1 VPTAAEAAALYGDA
15 YFVTGEGGGYLDYA
29 ADEPLHRANAR
40 DRLAVIEAARAGE
53 PGRLLDV
60 GCAHGFFLDE
70 ARRRGWDVTGIEIAG
85 AAATY
90 ARDRLG
96 IEVHD
101 DLELL
106 APSRV
111 AAFDVVTLFQVVAH
125 LVDPRAALS
134 RVHELVTPGGLAVVE
149 TPNRGSRAA
158 RLLGRHWHLATPP
171 SIVCMFDPSSLT
183 SLLRS
188 TGFDPIHRQATAKAV
203 SLGFVGSTLAHKY
216 PRALGPVG
224 ALTARPALAR
234 RRVRVALGDVLTIVA
249 RRLGATAAAGETT
262 P

>member
-1 VPTAAEAAALYGDA
+1 
-15 YFVTGEGGGYLDYA
+15 
-29 ADEPLHRANAR
+29 
-40 DRLAVIEAARAGE
+40 VIEAARTGE

-70 ARRRGWDVTGIEIAG
+70 ARRTGWNVTGVEIAG

-101 DLELL
+101 DLEALL
-106 APSRV
+106 PGRSGAY
-111 AAFDVVTLFQVVAH
+111 DVVTLFQVVAH
-125 LVDPRAALS
+125 LVDPRAVLS
-134 RVHELVTPGGLAVVE
+134 RVHDLLTPGGLLVVE

-158 RLLGRHWHLATPP
+158 RVLGRHWHLATPP
-171 SIVCMFDPSSLT
+171 SIVCMFDPPSLT
-183 SLLRS
+183 RLLRAA
-188 TGFDPIHRQATAKAV
+188 GFEPIHRQATAKAV
-203 SLGFVGSTLAHKY
+203 SLGFIGSTLAHKY
-216 PRALGPVG
+216 PRALRPVG

-234 RRVRVALGDVLTIVA
+234 RRVRVALGDVLTVVA
-249 RRLGATAAAGETT
+249 RRLAATAAAGETT

>member
-1 VPTAAEAAALYGDA
+1 M
-15 YFVTGEGGGYLDYA
+15 TGEGGGYLEYV

-40 DRLAVIEAARAGE
+40 DRLAVIEAARASA
-53 PGRLLDV
+53 PTTLLDI
-60 GCAHGFFLDE
+60 GCAHGYFLAE
-70 ARRRGWDVTGIEIAG
+70 ARQRGWQVTGIEIAG

-101 DLELL
+101 DLEVLL
-106 APSRV
+106 PSR
-111 AAFDVVTLFQVVAH
+111 AGTFDVVTLFQVVAH
-125 LVDPRAALS
+125 LVDPGAVLS
-134 RVHELVTPGGLAVVE
+134 RVHELVTPGGLLVVE
-149 TPNRGSRAA
+149 TPNCGSGAA

-171 SIVCMFDPSSLT
+171 SIVSMFDPPSLA
-183 SLLRS
+183 SLLRRA
-188 TGFDPIHRQATAKAV
+188 GFEPIHRQATAKAV
-203 SLGFVGSTLAHKY
+203 SLGFIGSTLAHKY

-234 RRVRVALGDVLTIVA
+234 RRVRVALGDVLTMVA
-249 RRLGATAAAGETT
+249 RRLATTAAAGETT